1 MKRSVKAA
9 AAILTAVS
17 MVTGLTACIL
27 QAALQA
33 HRPPSPNR
41 KSDTSQNP
49 ASGGSEYTG
58 ESTRSARPYLFGEPF
73 PFINAASH
81 LRRRSNR
88 NRAEDY
94 G

>member
-17 MVTGLTACIL
+17 MVTGLTACGSSGSASGTP
-27 QAALQA
+27 AAQSE
-33 HRPPSPNR
+33 P

-58 ESTRSARPYLFGEPF
+58 ILPDQPRPYLFGEPF
-73 PFINAASH
+73 PA
-81 LRRRSNR
+81 
-88 NRAEDY
+88 
-94 G
+94 